1 MKQTEN
7 KREKNQTEANT
18 RNNKYELSTAQSM
31 IDEMKLKY
39 RYSFLD
45 NNKVI
50 ISPNW
55 VQVAFNIILVLKY
68 VCKSLS

>member
-1 MKQTEN
+1 MSKNSTNDKNGKRLKQTEN
-7 KREKNQTEANT
+7 KRGKNQTEANT

-50 ISPNW
+50 VSPN
-55 VQVAFNIILVLKY
+55 
-68 VCKSLS
+68 

>member
-1 MKQTEN
+1 MSKNSTNDKNGTRMKQTEN

-50 ISPNW
+50 ISPN
-55 VQVAFNIILVLKY
+55 
-68 VCKSLS
+68 